1 MKTFV
6 CTLVFALFTISVS
19 AGPPTVTLV
28 SHLQD
33 ANIQIITSATLTLKA
48 YYFVL
53 QSTTD
58 FTTWSVMGTNALSY
72 NPTTGLLMGTNSI
85 QITNSM
91 TFFRIL
97 VIPT

>member
-1 MKTFV
+1 MKAFISR
-6 CTLVFALFTISVS
+6 LVFALFTISVS

-28 SHLQD
+28 SRLQD
-33 ANIQIITSATLTLKA
+33 ANLQIITSATPTVKA

-58 FTTWSVMGTNALSY
+58 FTTWSVMGTNTLSY
-72 NPTTGLLMGTNSI
+72 NPAIGLLMGTNTI

-91 TFFRIL
+91 TFYRIA